1 MIRLAHPKDA
11 EALAKLNQDFNNS
24 PATADSVRSDLQKG
38 TGSEIVLV
46 AEVDNKVVGFACV
59 QMLTSVCYPEPWA
72 ELMELYVDP
81 AYRQQ
86 GLGGAL
92 VQESDKQARERGAT
106 EIYLITNQKNKPAQG
121 PYRSQ
126 NYELQ
131 PHLVYEK
138 QLKT

>member
-59 QMLTSVCYPEPWA
+59 QM
-72 ELMELYVDP
+72 
-81 AYRQQ
+81 
-86 GLGGAL
+86 
-92 VQESDKQARERGAT
+92 
-106 EIYLITNQKNKPAQG
+106 
-121 PYRSQ
+121 
-126 NYELQ
+126 
-131 PHLVYEK
+131 
-138 QLKT
+138 